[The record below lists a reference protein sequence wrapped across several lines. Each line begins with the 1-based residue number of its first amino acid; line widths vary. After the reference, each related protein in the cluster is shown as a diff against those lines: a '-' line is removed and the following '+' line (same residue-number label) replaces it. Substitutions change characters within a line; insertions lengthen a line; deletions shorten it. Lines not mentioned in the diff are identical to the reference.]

1 MIMKVSAFIP
11 IKLNNERLPGKNI
24 RPLSDG
30 TPLCHLIQ
38 RTLLQVPEIT
48 NVVVFCSDDSIRSYI
63 LDGVEYLKRPT
74 SLDTQATLCNDI
86 IFSFIN
92 MYASDIYVMANATS
106 PFIRVERFSSCI
118 RAVMSG
124 EHDSAFACERLSDF
138 LWYRG
143 KPLNYNPKHIPRTQD
158 VTPLYRELSA
168 PYVFTSTSF
177 GKYGSRIGSKPYMCE
192 CSELESVDIDYP
204 DDFIIADMI
213 YKYLKEG
220 ESRHGI

>member
-106 PFIRVERFSSCI
+106 PFIRVERFSSNV
-118 RAVMSG
+118 R
-124 EHDSAFACERLSDF
+124 
-138 LWYRG
+138 
-143 KPLNYNPKHIPRTQD
+143 RT
-158 VTPLYRELSA
+158 
-168 PYVFTSTSF
+168 
-177 GKYGSRIGSKPYMCE
+177 
-192 CSELESVDIDYP
+192 
-204 DDFIIADMI
+204 
-213 YKYLKEG
+213 
-220 ESRHGI
+220 